1 VILKSNLKK
10 ITNYEV
16 GRFIIIGSST
26 VVIDLVVYLILLNT
40 LFVTSTSKAVSF
52 IVGAIF
58 AYFANR
64 SFTFKSSTRGFWRAI
79 FFGILYLSTLYVN
92 VHSNEIILDLL
103 SQNIF
108 SILIAFIIATSLSAG
123 LNFIGMKYIVFFSR
137 KAKKNG

>member
-1 VILKSNLKK
+1 MKKIILKSNLKK

-16 GRFIIIGSST
+16 GRFFIIGSST
-26 VVIDLVVYLILLNT
+26 VLIDLVVYLILLNT
-40 LFVTSTSKAVSF
+40 FFVTSTSKSISF

-79 FFGILYLSTLYVN
+79 FFVLLYLSTLYVN
-92 VHSNEIILDLL
+92 VYSNEIVLDLL
-103 SQNIF
+103 SLNFF
-108 SILIAFIIATSLSAG
+108 SILIAFFIATSLSAG

-137 KAKKNG
+137 KS